1 MSRRR
6 TVTFAFIGLFSLWWF
21 GRPLSE
27 GLNRIDRRTQ
37 LQAEVSD
44 LEAQKRSREMDI
56 AFYQTEQFVE
66 SEARNRLHWSYPGER
81 ILIIPDQ
88 VEATFS
94 QKKAEDLPKLPV
106 YRQWIDLFIQ
116 K

>member
-6 TVTFAFIGLFSLWWF
+6 TVTFALIGLFSLWWF

-27 GLNRIDRRTQ
+27 GLSRSDRRTE
-37 LQAEVSD
+37 LQAEVQE
-44 LEAQKRSREMDI
+44 LEMQKSFREKEI
-56 AFYQTEQFVE
+56 AYFQTTQFVE
-66 SEARNRLHWSYPGER
+66 EEARNRLHWSYPGER

-94 QKKAEDLPKLPV
+94 QKKQGDLPTMPV
-106 YRQWIDLFIQ
+106 YKQWLHLFT